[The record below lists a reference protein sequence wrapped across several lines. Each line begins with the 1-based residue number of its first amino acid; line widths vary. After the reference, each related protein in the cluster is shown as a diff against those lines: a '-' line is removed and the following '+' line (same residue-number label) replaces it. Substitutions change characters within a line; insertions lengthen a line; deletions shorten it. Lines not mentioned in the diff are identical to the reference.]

1 MKHSVIRHCRGAAR
15 RSAATPTPFICGG
28 AAPFIR
34 RAAALVIALAALAA
48 SASPPEM
55 VVRLESLRAFD
66 ETLWALREQTADR
79 AAAEETMLAQA
90 KLFAGLGI
98 DYMRPDEPILAA
110 FWNLSWPVDLGKLDF
125 LAVLP
130 VRRGSVAPRVRIH
143 LMDEEAQTVGGL
155 TIRPVGPPESDGG
168 AHRRPWIAF
177 DGAQTVVASDPAL
190 LAALPGLR
198 AAQPAIPGAP
208 VSVLVPSLERLLL
221 SGGRLVEKDDG
232 ESASALGPRTYF
244 LPPEQAIPNELGGT
258 FSIMAAGMRGREAGS
273 LAFGL
278 SATPADGI
286 LFATVA
292 RPADPANSLYATNP
306 PPPLAA
312 ADLAVVPAD
321 ALVWSASTDGSGR
334 CAGVVSAD
342 SIYLGFNDTPA
353 NHARK
358 AAFDAFFAALDA
370 ASAER
375 GRVVRFLAPAEGGA
389 LRWES
394 RVGTRRPD
402 AERKLAAAYAAL
414 CRTESEIAGTNTPA
428 FFRTDRTDWAADGL
442 SGRVRIP
449 GGTAASYN
457 FDALVA
463 GLFGDDVPWRLDV
476 GADAAAL
483 SIGRGPATDAPAGSA
498 PCDLEAP
505 RRWFPAMEPF
515 RVSALRPAPVLA
527 RLGLETDSADDDP
540 VALETFSIVDNSLV
554 WTVSAPPAGVRALSR
569 LVLRFLNPPT
579 PPKTSTL

>member
-1 MKHSVIRHCRGAAR
+1 MGIWGHYGNRYPQLSHYLGDWVFDYMRVNELDYPVDQLLAR
-15 RSAATPTPFICGG
+15 VPELSDCGLNVVLTELVE
-28 AAPFIR
+28 R
-34 RAAALVIALAALAA
+34 RAPLALPVWALEKLSQYRITSSKFYQKGNYALVNTKLPGAVAA
-48 SASPPEM
+48 
-55 VVRLESLRAFD
+55 VD
-66 ETLWALREQTADR
+66 GALREKSGKGILETYAALKLRTESINAFSGALTESPRIYRVKYRNYTSGLKLQSFLKNLVRYIENALR
-79 AAAEETMLAQA
+79 AHCRYSTRLQGVELAE
-90 KLFAGLGI
+90 
-98 DYMRPDEPILAA
+98 
-110 FWNLSWPVDLGKLDF
+110 
-125 LAVLP
+125 P
-130 VRRGSVAPRVRIH
+130 VRAYVDAYLKATLAKPKAVETAKEAPKIVLDLSSVNRLRAESNQVRDALIASVGEEQTSGEIPAEA
-143 LMDEEAQTVGGL
+143 LVQRLFVEGEVCPAGEAQTVGGL

-177 DGAQTVVASDPAL
+177 DGAQTIVASSPDR
-190 LAALPGLR
+190 LAALPDLR
-198 AAQPAIPGAP
+198 AAQPAIPGSP

-286 LFATVA
+286 LFAAVA
-292 RPADPANSLYATNP
+292 RPADPAHSLYATNP

-312 ADLAVVPAD
+312 ADLAAVPAD
-321 ALVWSASTDGSGR
+321 ALVWSASTAGSGR

-375 GRVVRFLAPAEGGA
+375 GRAVRFLAPAEGGA

-428 FFRTDRTDWAADGL
+428 MW
-442 SGRVRIP
+442 P
-449 GGTAASYN
+449 K
-457 FDALVA
+457 
-463 GLFGDDVPWRLDV
+463 
-476 GADAAAL
+476 
-483 SIGRGPATDAPAGSA
+483 
-498 PCDLEAP
+498 C
-505 RRWFPAMEPF
+505 
-515 RVSALRPAPVLA
+515 
-527 RLGLETDSADDDP
+527 
-540 VALETFSIVDNSLV
+540 
-554 WTVSAPPAGVRALSR
+554 
-569 LVLRFLNPPT
+569 RFLLP
-579 PPKTSTL
+579 

>member
-1 MKHSVIRHCRGAAR
+1 MKR
-15 RSAATPTPFICGG
+15 TLPLLF
-28 AAPFIR
+28 
-34 RAAALVIALAALAA
+34 ALVAPAFAQDPATNAA
-48 SASPPEM
+48 PPEM
-55 VVRLESLRAFD
+55 VVRLESLRLFD
-66 ETLWALREQTADR
+66 MTLWALREQTADR

-143 LMDEEAQTVGGL
+143 LMDGEAQTVDGL
-155 TIRPVGPPESDGG
+155 AIRPLGPPTEDGVPK
-168 AHRRPWIAF
+168 RRPWIAF
-177 DGAQTVVASDPAL
+177 DGAQMVVASDPGL
-190 LAALPGLR
+190 LAALPDLR
-198 AAQPAIPGAP
+198 AARPAIPGAP
-208 VSVLVPSLERLLL
+208 VSVLVPSLERLLR

-232 ESASALGPRTYF
+232 EPGSALGPRTYF
-244 LPPEQAIPNELGGT
+244 LLPEQATSNELGGT
-258 FSIMAAGMRGREAGS
+258 FSFMAAGMRGREAGS

-278 SATPADGI
+278 AATPADGL
-286 LFATVA
+286 LFATVV
-292 RPADPANSLYATNP
+292 RPDDPERSLYATNP

-312 ADLAVVPAD
+312 ADLAAVPAD
-321 ALVWSASTDGSGR
+321 AILWSASTDGPGR
-334 CAGVVSAD
+334 HTGIASAD
-342 SIYLGFNDTPA
+342 SVFLGFNDTPA

-375 GRVVRFLAPAEGGA
+375 GKVVRFLAPAEGGA

-402 AERKLAAAYAAL
+402 AERELAAAYAAL
-414 CRTESEIAGTNTPA
+414 CRTESENAGTNTAA
-428 FFRTDRTDWAADGL
+428 FFRTDRTDWAPNGL

-449 GGTAASYN
+449 DGTAAPYN
-457 FDALVA
+457 FDRIVA
-463 GLFGDDVPWRLDV
+463 GLFGDDVPWRLDI

-483 SIGRGPATDAPAGSA
+483 SIGRGPAADAPDGAA

-505 RRWFPAMEPF
+505 RQWFPAMEPF

-527 RLGLETDSADDDP
+527 RLGMEPDSADDDP

-554 WTVSAPPAGVRALSR
+554 WTLSAPPAGVRALSR
-569 LVLRFLNPPT
+569 LVLRLLNPPT
-579 PPKTSTL
+579 PSEPPTSNL